1 MSNHRSAEELLGILH
16 KLRDYTSTH
25 FRDEEKR
32 FVHTEYP
39 AVKDHL
45 LIHREFEA
53 KVDEVERGIK
63 QGTVTLSMHE
73 SDPFGAGPTGC
84 AIRDNEAIWSD
95 NSTADSRLV
104 PWWQLIQ
111 KTGFL
116 SVGALPLRQRGEVLG
131 NMIPGSCGDICIPC
145 RSPIPFAAG

>member
-45 LIHREFEA
+45 LIHREFEV

-63 QGTVTLSMHE
+63 QGTVTLSMTYLKMLPLE
-73 SDPFGAGPTGC
+73 QLKIDGSF
-84 AIRDNEAIWSD
+84 IRDLLTDSNDAAIAATIIALSQSLGFSTVAECVE
-95 NSTADSRLV
+95 NSA
-104 PWWQLIQ
+104 QQ
-111 KTGFL
+111 N
-116 SVGALPLRQRGEVLG
+116 ALLR
-131 NMIPGSCGDICIPC
+131 M
-145 RSPIPFAAG
+145 